1 MVTMEKVLN
10 MSPICNAV
18 CTVVKVTNAEF
29 SEWLPW
35 QLQSARGA
43 MVTVPCAM
51 LAVATFRFAKLLPRQ
66 VRVR

>member
-18 CTVVKVTNAEF
+18 CTVTNAEF